1 MPAEAL
7 TSAPFRRAVE
17 ADNGNRPPTADEWW
31 QESVLFNWSDPRKGL
46 AGQYRLNIHPNR
58 GCATLYTWT
67 QCDGRM
73 LDRRMITD
81 LPLPGTDLT
90 DASLG
95 GLSIETLTALE
106 SYRIR
111 LDVPEVRIDVEWT
124 AFMPPIHMDFDI
136 AGATV
141 AQGHYNTLGR
151 ARGSLR
157 HDGHEVEIDAD
168 GFADH
173 SWGVRRTHLPG
184 SRWLVAVFDP
194 TFFVMAIPI
203 LTDQGRHMVGYVMDQ
218 GILGALTSDY
228 DINMGFRDDWITP
241 AGCEASLWD
250 HNGRGYL
257 LRGRTVG
264 PSSIQPFGH
273 GKLVTHAP
281 ARYECGG
288 RIGRGV
294 LESSSPRRMTP
305 TEIAALDL
313 DPASWWINE

>member
-1 MPAEAL
+1 MPVEPL
-7 TSAPFRRAVE
+7 TSAPFRRAAE
-17 ADNGNRPPTADEWW
+17 ADNGNHEPSADEWW
-31 QESVLFNWSDPRKGL
+31 QESVLFNWSDPRQGL

-58 GCATLYTWT
+58 GSATLYTWT

-73 LDRRMITD
+73 LDRRFVTD
-81 LPLPGTDLT
+81 LPLPAGDLT

-95 GLSIETLTALE
+95 GLSIETLTALD

-111 LDVPEVRIDVEWT
+111 LSTPEVELDVEWT
-124 AFMPPIHMDFDI
+124 AFMPPIHMDFNI

-151 ARGSLR
+151 ASGSLR
-157 HDGHEVEIDAD
+157 HDGRDVEINAD

-173 SWGVRRTHLPG
+173 SWGVRRSHLPG

-218 GILGALTSDY
+218 GILGALSSDY

-257 LRGRTVG
+257 LRAATVG

-305 TEIAALDL
+305 SEIAALDL
-313 DPASWWINE
+313 DPASWWLNA